1 MTISEL
7 AQAIARF
14 EGPFVP
20 GTRSYRNNNPGNLR
34 TWGTLP
40 RDAAGYAIFPN
51 PEAGWAALERQVSLN
66 IARGLT
72 LEEFFA
78 GKPGVYPGYAP
89 SADANDPANYARTVA
104 GWLGIA
110 VDQPLTGYAGGAGPP
125 DPSPGSASEP
135 RKPGRKRRRG

>member
-14 EGPFVP
+14 EGFVP
-20 GTRSYRNNNPGNLR
+20 GTRAYRNNNPGNLR
-34 TWGTLP
+34 TWGSLP
-40 RDAAGYAIFPN
+40 RDSAGYAIFPT
-51 PEAGWAALERQVSLN
+51 PEAGWAALERQVGLN

-78 GKPGVYPGYAP
+78 GKPGVYAGYAP

-104 GWLGIA
+104 GWLGIGTGE
-110 VDQPLTGYAGGAGPP
+110 PLSGYLGTGGAPP
-125 DPSPGSASEP
+125 DPSGGSASP
-135 RKPGRKRRRG
+135 QKPGRKRRG